1 MADLTKDSIIGADD
15 SPLLPLPVPEWGGT
29 LYIRTLSGSE
39 RDWFEEQCVTISGIG
54 KTATAKANMRNM
66 RAKLAAMAIADKDGK
81 RMFSEMEIPKLAQK
95 SGLALDRV
103 FNAAKA
109 HNKMLDVDE
118 GANKTIADLDAGPSE
133 SSGTV
138 SQ

>member
-1 MADLTKDSIIGADD
+1 MADLTKESIIGADD
-15 SPLLPLPVPEWGGT
+15 SPLLPLEVPEWGGT
-29 LYIRTLSGSE
+29 LYIRTLNGME

-81 RMFSEMEIPKLAQK
+81 RMFHETEIPKLAQK

-103 FNAAKA
+103 FNAAKE
-109 HNKMLDVDE
+109 HNKMLDVD
-118 GANKTIADLDAGPSE
+118 KDIQDLEDGPSE